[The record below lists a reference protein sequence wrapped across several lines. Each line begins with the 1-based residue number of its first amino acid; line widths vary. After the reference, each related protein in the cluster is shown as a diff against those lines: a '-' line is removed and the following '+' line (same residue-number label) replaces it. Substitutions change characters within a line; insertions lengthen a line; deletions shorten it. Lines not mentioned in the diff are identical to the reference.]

1 MDAKSSEA
9 QALLAALDVEL
20 AASAKRSGRDLV
32 WSAAER
38 DVLAMIGAAVD
49 RRVELSAT
57 YQRSRTP
64 MAMKIKL
71 ATEIRLTEQAIA
83 RLYRQVSTEPFLP
96 MSGTSLKAR
105 RAANSRWDRERMKRN
120 AN

>member
-1 MDAKSSEA
+1 MRAKSAEA
-9 QALLAALDVEL
+9 QALLDALDAEL

-38 DVLAMIGAAVD
+38 DVLEMIAAAVD
-49 RRVELSAT
+49 RRVELSAA
-57 YQRSRTP
+57 YGKSRTP

-83 RLYRQVSTEPFLP
+83 RLYKQVSTDLPAP
-96 MSGTSLKAR
+96 MSQTSLKAQ
-105 RAANSRWDRERMKRN
+105 RAANSRWDRERMKRD